1 MVEGGVFTYALTVLY
16 PNERKMFYGVYSAY
30 AEKVQVSLGKAH
42 FIIEARMNLY
52 SIMEEFFFFNS
63 ATAY

>member
-16 PNERKMFYGVYSAY
+16 SNERKMFYGVYSAY
-30 AEKVQVSLGKAH
+30 AEKVQVSLGKTH

-52 SIMEEFFFFNS
+52 SIMEEFFF
-63 ATAY
+63 